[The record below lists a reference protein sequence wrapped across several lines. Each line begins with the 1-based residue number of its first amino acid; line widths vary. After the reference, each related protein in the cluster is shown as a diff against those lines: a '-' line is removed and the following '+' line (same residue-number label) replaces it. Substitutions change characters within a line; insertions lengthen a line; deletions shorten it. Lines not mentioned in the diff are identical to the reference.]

1 MSGLWFQSVYYSKP
15 RDMARFGLLAL
26 NKGVWQNDTIL
37 KDTSYFRAMTNT
49 SQNFNLSYGY
59 LWWLNGKTS
68 AMIPGSQFVIPTKL
82 IPNAPNDLFCA
93 LGKNDQKIYVIPS
106 TKMVIIRVGES
117 PYINDA
123 FSPYDTLIWSYINKL
138 STGCITTAIET
149 EQRKNIPDFKLFP
162 NPANNF
168 ISFSGF
174 DNEYNIH
181 FTITNLYG
189 QTILENDTQNHSIDV
204 SNLASGAYILNVQT
218 DTKQA
223 IKQFIKN

>member
-1 MSGLWFQSVYYSKP
+1 MV
-15 RDMARFGLLAL
+15 
-26 NKGVWQNDTIL
+26 
-37 KDTSYFRAMTNT
+37 
-49 SQNFNLSYGY
+49 
-59 LWWLNGKTS
+59 
-68 AMIPGSQFVIPTKL
+68 VIR
-82 IPNAPNDLFCA
+82 I
-93 LGKNDQKIYVIPS
+93 
-106 TKMVIIRVGES
+106 GES
-117 PYINDA
+117 AYGA
-123 FSPYDTLIWSYINKL
+123 AALSPYDTLIWSYINKL
-138 STGCITTAIET
+138 SNGCITTAIEK
-149 EQRKNIPDFKLFP
+149 EQRKDIPDFKLFP